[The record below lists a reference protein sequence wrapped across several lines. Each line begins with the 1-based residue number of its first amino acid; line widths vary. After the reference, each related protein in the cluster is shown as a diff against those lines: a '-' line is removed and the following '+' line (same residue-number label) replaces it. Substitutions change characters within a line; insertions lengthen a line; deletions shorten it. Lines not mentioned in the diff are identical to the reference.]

1 MDITDILINSVENKI
16 PISFSKY
23 GDGEFFCANSYEGSN
38 CDGDNYTEKKK
49 NSLINSFKYLVNETN
64 NSYFGL
70 WFTQDIKNYWDGLV
84 SKEVKWAK
92 YHSLFIVDENI
103 PKKII
108 LYKKIKE
115 TSLKKIIVCN
125 PLLVKAK
132 DLLNIDFMI
141 NVNFN
146 NWFDSDFDNIIEK
159 FKEIINSNEQ
169 YIIITCAGMGSKVL
183 ICELVKLFPNNIYL
197 DFGSGLDKICTKKTT
212 RAGQLDYEEL
222 INLLKDIIPEDWDEL
237 KI

>member
-23 GDGEFFCANSYEGSN
+23 GDGEFFCANSYEGFN

-49 NSLINSFKYLVNETN
+49 KSLINSFKYLVNETN

-70 WFTQDIKNYWDGLV
+70 WFTQDIKNYWDSLV
-84 SKEVKWAK
+84 SKEVKWAN

-115 TSLKKIIVCN
+115 SSLKKIIVCN

-132 DLLNIDFMI
+132 VLLNIDFMI

-146 NWFDSDFDNIIEK
+146 NWFDSDFDKIIENNSIMLCLIND
-159 FKEIINSNEQ
+159 FKRKMENL
-169 YIIITCAGMGSKVL
+169 K
-183 ICELVKLFPNNIYL
+183 L
-197 DFGSGLDKICTKKTT
+197 DFFNAIFNKRK
-212 RAGQLDYEEL
+212 
-222 INLLKDIIPEDWDEL
+222 
-237 KI
+237 